1 MNWSSAGV
9 KPSSTNLATWG
20 FPSPDTRIAYCV
32 QWQLFSRRRRAGL
45 GDALTSGFPESRF
58 KADLHI
64 ERETR
69 NRANLRETRGEIP
82 TTHKARNRAGY
93 ENQP

>member
-1 MNWSSAGV
+1 MLEQRCRRWPNN
-9 KPSSTNLATWG
+9 KPALAECMLFCVSG
-20 FPSPDTRIAYCV
+20 PFLTRRVMIIIMLDGEEEFWPVSQQRPC
-32 QWQLFSRRRRAGL
+32 
-45 GDALTSGFPESRF
+45 TI
-58 KADLHI
+58 KAHLHI